1 MSEDIPAQQPPPHGI
16 LDKTFG
22 EVIQN
27 NPQAQNI
34 VMKAMNI
41 NAQQLQEMIAK
52 TSQNQL
58 MHMTIRDMF
67 KNGVMQQAASAQGQS
82 LKVTPEQM
90 QQIMNMTQNGEQVTP
105 EQLEQITGQTVN
117 EGQMTQSIEVQPQKT
132 SLIQKLKGFL
142 K

>member
-1 MSEDIPAQQPPPHGI
+1 MADEPHGI

-27 NPQAQNI
+27 NPQAQTI

-90 QQIMNMTQNGEQVTP
+90 QHIMTMTQNGEQLTP
-105 EQLEQITGQTVN
+105 EQLEQITGQTVK

-132 SLIQKLKGFL
+132 SLFQKLKGVF

>member
-1 MSEDIPAQQPPPHGI
+1 MADEPHGI

-90 QQIMNMTQNGEQVTP
+90 QHIMTMTQNGEQVTP
-105 EQLEQITGQTVN
+105 EQLEQITGQTVK

-132 SLIQKLKGFL
+132 SLVQKLKGFF

>member
-1 MSEDIPAQQPPPHGI
+1 MTDEPHGI

-90 QQIMNMTQNGEQVTP
+90 QHIMTMTQNGEQVTP
-105 EQLEQITGQTVN
+105 EQLEQITGQTVK

-132 SLIQKLKGFL
+132 SLVQKLKGFF